1 MAGFLDLSI
10 SKEFV
15 GQEGPESFEFKQ
27 PYHDKIMDALLTKL
41 PSLQNQNN
49 VNEMDTLG
57 AYYDSYDTDAR
68 ISDAITISNP
78 RQSVHM
84 QLTFLK
90 QDGSYVVEFFDPNG
104 DEDTLQMLKEV
115 VQSALGMVGG
125 RRRQRRPRQRRS
137 MKKFRKT
144 RKQRKTS
151 RRSH

>member
-125 RRRQRRPRQRRS
+125 RRRRYKHKRSTRRRRS
-137 MKKFRKT
+137 NQSKRGRTRGKK
-144 RKQRKTS
+144 
-151 RRSH
+151 